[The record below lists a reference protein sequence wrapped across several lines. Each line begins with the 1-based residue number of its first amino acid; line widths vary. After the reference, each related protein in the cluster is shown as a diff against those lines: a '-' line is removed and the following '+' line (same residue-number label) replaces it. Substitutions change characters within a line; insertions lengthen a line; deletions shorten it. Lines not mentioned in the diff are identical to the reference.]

1 MQLGL
6 KLLQLRK
13 KLSYSQEYVAIE
25 IGVSKTS
32 LRKWEANE
40 SIPTI
45 ENLNKLSKFY
55 HVKMAYWF
63 EEKEN
68 LKENEAI
75 VKLKELLQQGQQL
88 VNDLEKK

>member
-1 MQLGL
+1 M
-6 KLLQLRK
+6 
-13 KLSYSQEYVAIE
+13 S
-25 IGVSKTS
+25 
-32 LRKWEANE
+32 
-40 SIPTI
+40 
-45 ENLNKLSKFY
+45 
-55 HVKMAYWF
+55 YWF